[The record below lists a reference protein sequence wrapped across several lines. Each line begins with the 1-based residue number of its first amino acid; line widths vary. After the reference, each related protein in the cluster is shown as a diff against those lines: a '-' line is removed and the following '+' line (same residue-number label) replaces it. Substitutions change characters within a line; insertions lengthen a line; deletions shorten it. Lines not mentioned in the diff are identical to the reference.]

1 MWHVTSERG
10 KNITTKNKKTAF
22 ENAKANRR
30 SNNVSSKGKRKKLY
44 HIKLSMEPE
53 EDVKGH
59 FLRDKTQIKGK
70 NRELKCRVVRNWK
83 VSLEDTVKAV
93 QETALRGRCTNPANP
108 LQLPSILMEA
118 VCTYSLK
125 RTHPTVSDFLLT
137 HCLERDKLSKN
148 HKEPI

>member
-1 MWHVTSERG
+1 
-10 KNITTKNKKTAF
+10 
-22 ENAKANRR
+22 
-30 SNNVSSKGKRKKLY
+30 
-44 HIKLSMEPE
+44 MEPE

-59 FLRDKTQIKGK
+59 FLRDKTQRKGK

-83 VSLEDTVKAV
+83 VSLEDKVKAV
-93 QETALRGRCTNPANP
+93 QETALRGGCTNPAKP